1 MDIYTTLTEI
11 KAHELKY
18 GEYPETDK
26 NIVFEKI
33 NTFCSK
39 FFGAV
44 PQDFF
49 QHGNYFFID
58 VLPQILKIYP
68 T

>member
-49 QHGNYFFID
+49 QHGVFLLFA
-58 VLPQILKIYP
+58 VWE
-68 T
+68 

>member
-26 NIVFEKI
+26 NALLDKM
-33 NTFCSK
+33 NTFYSG
-39 FFGAV
+39 FF
-44 PQDFF
+44 
-49 QHGNYFFID
+49 NS
-58 VLPQILKIYP
+58 
-68 T
+68 